1 MMPVKISFILIFIL
15 SFTCLKASESA
26 QLNFTITTFN
36 IKFYGYH
43 SEQEKR
49 DPFLQTFLK
58 DSVPASDIIVFEEI
72 VDVPRLKNIL
82 PSQWSCLSYPTPYEG
97 HQHVVLCHS
106 PRFKFMREPSDNNDV
121 IDEVAGERGTWRP
134 ALTTIVTDTSGKKL
148 FRIVAVHLKAL
159 PEYSKARVAQA
170 EIIAGYLEKLKSSKL
185 PVVVAG
191 DFNTFKAPENNE
203 TVNDKELILN
213 SLNSAHLDM
222 HLVPNDLFTFRTSY
236 GQAQFDHF
244 FVSDAFKVNPLKIFE
259 ICNSAITNDA
269 GNLDLA
275 LYNKNIS
282 DHCPVSAEISL

>member
-1 MMPVKISFILIFIL
+1 MLFPLAKKIS
-15 SFTCLKASESA
+15 T
-26 QLNFTITTFN
+26 
-36 IKFYGYH
+36 
-43 SEQEKR
+43 
-49 DPFLQTFLK
+49 
-58 DSVPASDIIVFEEI
+58 
-72 VDVPRLKNIL
+72 
-82 PSQWSCLSYPTPYEG
+82 
-97 HQHVVLCHS
+97 
-106 PRFKFMREPSDNNDV
+106 
-121 IDEVAGERGTWRP
+121 
-134 ALTTIVTDTSGKKL
+134 
-148 FRIVAVHLKAL
+148 
-159 PEYSKARVAQA
+159 
-170 EIIAGYLEKLKSSKL
+170 KLKSSKL